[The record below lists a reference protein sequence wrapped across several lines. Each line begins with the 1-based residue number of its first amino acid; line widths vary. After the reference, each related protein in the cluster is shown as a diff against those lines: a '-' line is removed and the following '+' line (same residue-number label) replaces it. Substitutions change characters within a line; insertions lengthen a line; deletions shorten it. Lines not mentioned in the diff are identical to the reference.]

1 MNRPLPTAA
10 MDASV
15 TAIIVAGA
23 SRGVGFEVAKK
34 LRQQNLSVLA
44 LIHSDDAQPFL
55 AALGAQ
61 ALVVDTL
68 DPAAISTALET
79 WHDTPFTLVTTVGG
93 TGMERN
99 APRADYWGNRNLVD
113 AVKLLLCQRFLLVSA
128 LGVGYRQGAKSG
140 PEGSARRP
148 VLLAK
153 AKAEQHLISSGLPYT
168 ILRLGHL
175 HNAPAT
181 GAATITDDA
190 PATGTLTRLDAADC
204 VMRCLCSSRAVN
216 QVLSAID
223 RTPCA
228 QALTPFP
235 LT

>member
-1 MNRPLPTAA
+1 

-23 SRGVGFEVAKK
+23 SRGVGFEVVKK

-61 ALVVDTL
+61 SRVVDAL
-68 DPAAISTALET
+68 DPAAIATALET
-79 WHDTPFTLVTTVGG
+79 WCDTPFALVTTVGG

-113 AVKLLLCQRFLLVSA
+113 AVKPLPCQRFLLVSA
-128 LGVGYRQGAKSG
+128 LEVGHWQGAESG
-140 PEGSARRP
+140 PEESAHRP

-153 AKAEQHLISSGLPYT
+153 TKAEQHLISSGLPYT

-181 GAATITDDA
+181 GTATITGDA
-190 PATGTLTRLDAADC
+190 PATGILTRLDAADC
-204 VMRCLCSSRAVN
+204 VVRCLRSSRAVN
-216 QVLSAID
+216 QVLCAVD
-223 RTPCA
+223 RTACA

-235 LT
+235 LA